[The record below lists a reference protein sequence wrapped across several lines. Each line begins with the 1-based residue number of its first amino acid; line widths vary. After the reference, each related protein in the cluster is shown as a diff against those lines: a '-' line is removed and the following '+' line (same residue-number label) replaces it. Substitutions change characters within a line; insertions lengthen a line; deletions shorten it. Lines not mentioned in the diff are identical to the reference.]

1 MTTYLITGAT
11 RGIGLELTRQ
21 LAAKPATEVRHIF
34 AAARSLSLSSST
46 TSTANQS
53 TPQTPSDFQTL
64 VKEHPSRIT
73 PVPLDVTDEAG
84 VRRAAQLVEQAL
96 EGRGLD
102 VLINNAGVMGRVSL
116 MEMNDLTSSFD
127 VNVNGPHLVT
137 REFLPLL
144 RKGTMKKIVNM
155 LVVYPSSPFHGSMR
169 QATDKSSSTTL
180 GSFAMQSVYREARS
194 QSYKITK
201 AALNM
206 LTVLYAQELEQEGF
220 AVFCVSPGWLQTEMG
235 GPRADLP
242 VADGVRATLEI
253 ILNKGKEGNGRFFNI
268 HVPGWNS
275 GWNRYDGGE
284 CAW

>member
-21 LAAKPATEVRHIF
+21 LAAKPATEVGQIF
-34 AAARSLSLSSST
+34 AAARSLSSPSPSST
-46 TSTANQS
+46 KTS
-53 TPQTPSDFQTL
+53 QTPSDFQAL
-64 VKEHPSRIT
+64 LKEHPSRIT
-73 PVPLDVTDEAG
+73 PVPLDITDEAG

-102 VLINNAGVMGRVSL
+102 VLINNAGVMGRGSL
-116 MEMNDLTSSFD
+116 MEMNDLTSSFN

-144 RKGTMKKIVNM
+144 RKGTTKKIVNI
-155 LVVYPSSPFHGSMR
+155 
-169 QATDKSSSTTL
+169 STTL
-180 GSFAMQSVYREARS
+180 GSFAMQSVYREAMS

-220 AVFCVSPGWLQTEMG
+220 AVFCISPGWLQTEMG

-268 HVPGWNS
+268 HIPGWNS

>member
-21 LAAKPATEVRHIF
+21 LVAKPATEVRHIF
-34 AAARSLSLSSST
+34 AAARSLPSSST
-46 TSTANQS
+46 TSATNQS

-96 EGRGLD
+96 EGWGLD
-102 VLINNAGVMGRVSL
+102 VLINNAGVMGRGS
-116 MEMNDLTSSFD
+116 NDLTSSFN

-144 RKGTMKKIVNM
+144 RRGTAKKIVNI
-155 LVVYPSSPFHGSMR
+155 
-169 QATDKSSSTTL
+169 STTL

-242 VADGVRATLEI
+242 VADGVRATLDI
-253 ILNKGKEGNGRFFNI
+253 ILNQGKEGNGRFFNI